1 MKKHVLLAICTL
13 FVISCANKKN
23 TTDTSKPSPQAELT
37 LAPGYIQADLKILN
51 IEDNGEQKI
60 ISSEV
65 LDILNYGSSTEPV
78 PKGTYL
84 KFTIDKEL
92 YNSSSS
98 KFKPNGT
105 LTAILSNQGSGMM
118 MGGQEKSNLWKLI
131 TINN

>member
-1 MKKHVLLAICTL
+1 MKKHVLLAICAL

-23 TTDTSKPSPQAELT
+23 STDTSQQSPQAELS

-51 IEDNGEQKI
+51 IEDNGDQKI

-65 LDILNYGSSTEPV
+65 LDILNYGSSTDPV

-92 YNSSSS
+92 YNNSSS
-98 KFKPNGT
+98 KFKSNGT
-105 LTAILSNQGSGMM
+105 LTAILSNQGSGMT